1 MNEPN
6 DDMIQGELFFDQ
18 GDTVGYDSFQADIE
32 NKKLEL
38 ARKMGLPIGKTVI
51 LGLRTVKGE
60 YSGVLKL
67 AKPNLKKVDPT
78 PLHLQLN
85 DLVFLQSDI
94 EFCSVQRDESE

>member
-1 MNEPN
+1 MSKTN

-18 GDTVGYDSFQADIE
+18 GDTVGYDSFQAGIE
-32 NKKLEL
+32 QKKLEL
-38 ARKMGLPIGKTVI
+38 ARKMGLPIGKNVI

-60 YSGVLKL
+60 YRGKLKL

-78 PLHLQLN
+78 PLHLQLG

-94 EFCSVQRDESE
+94 EFCSVQRDEAE